1 MIDVAHALLRA
12 VFALLRTLVC
22 EVDPGVH
29 TSVNAAR
36 RSACATSIRHLS
48 DGLNHQLWFI
58 EMDPMAALSGD
69 DVLAME

>member
-1 MIDVAHALLRA
+1 MAHALLGA

-36 RSACATSIRHLS
+36 RSACATSIHHFA

-58 EMDPMAALSGD
+58 EMDPMTALGGD
-69 DVLAME
+69 DVLSVE